1 MYAKTYIAASALL
14 SLVAAVPM
22 NKRDIVWVTETAED
36 IVTVPVTKTVWVTPG
51 EIIPTEASS
60 HYGHHFRSTVHVQST
75 TIVPVAPSTYSTEG
89 SSSTSSSYAAPSSSS
104 VSMAPTTS
112 SVYVAPTSAA
122 PTTSQAPAPS
132 SSAPSSTSTE
142 GSSGTS
148 AAAGSKYTGDITHY
162 DVGLGSCGWTS
173 TDEEAVVAIPTDLM
187 NNKANPNDNPLCGT
201 YITISYA
208 GQTHQAKIVDTCEGC
223 LSTSIDLSPSLFTTV
238 APQGNG
244 RVSDVVWWFDS

>member
-1 MYAKTYIAASALL
+1 MYAKSFLAVSALL

-51 EIIPTEASS
+51 EVIPTEASS
-60 HYGHHFRSTVHVQST
+60 HFGHHFRSTVHVQST
-75 TIVPVAPSTYSTEG
+75 MTVA
-89 SSSTSSSYAAPSSSS
+89 AAPSSSS
-104 VSMAPTTS
+104 AETSPSMSSSYAPPSSSSVYVAPTTS

-132 SSAPSSTSTE
+132 YAPSSTSTE
-142 GSSGTS
+142 ASSGTS
-148 AAAGSKYTGDITHY
+148 AASGSQYTGDITHY

-173 TDEEAVVAIPTDLM
+173 TDGEAVVAIPTDLM
-187 NNKANPNDNPLCGT
+187 NNGPNPNNNPLCGT

-208 GQTHQAKIVDTCEGC
+208 GQTHQAKIVDTCAGC
-223 LSTSIDLSPSLFTTV
+223 LSTSIDLSPTLFTTV
-238 APQGNG
+238 APNGNG